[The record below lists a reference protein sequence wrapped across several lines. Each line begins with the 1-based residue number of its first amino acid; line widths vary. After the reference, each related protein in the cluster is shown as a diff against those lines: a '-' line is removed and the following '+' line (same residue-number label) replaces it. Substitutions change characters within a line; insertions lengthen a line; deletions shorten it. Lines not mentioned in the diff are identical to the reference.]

1 MITASQIQSYWTASK
16 DYKEIKELYK
26 KTKDLK
32 EKLQSLRQKR
42 NPFYLTL
49 LEFDEI
55 LRWKLGNQYN
65 RQKKRRESNSEEL
78 VRTITQTAFQI
89 THPDKEYEV
98 ELRLG
103 ILCLLRGVGVPVA
116 SAILALTFPEEYG
129 VIDFRVWRQLFGEE
143 KRDDFSIEDYKQ
155 YLNKLRNLAKELEWT
170 VQEVDLAIW
179 AYDKSINKNKK
190 K

>member
-1 MITASQIQSYWTASK
+1 MITASQIQPYRTASK
-16 DYKEIKELYK
+16 DYEETKELK
-26 KTKDLK
+26 K
-32 EKLQSLRQKR
+32 ELQSLRQRR

-49 LEFDEI
+49 SEFDKI
-55 LRWKLGNQYN
+55 LRWKLGKQYN

-129 VIDFRVWRQLFGEE
+129 VIDFRAWRQLFGEE
-143 KRDDFSIEDYKQ
+143 KDNFTIEDYKQ
-155 YLNKLRNLAKELEWT
+155 YLNKLRDLAKELGWT